1 MATWTPG
8 SPVLGDTISQ
18 SFSNI
23 RDNWTVLANAW
34 NGDHQSLTGDGT
46 ASTQHLQVTLPAN
59 AGAIG
64 ATPGIGKVYTKDVGG
79 GVIELVYEDEAGT
92 EIQLT
97 KGTPVGNTTGE
108 TALPGGLLLKWGTGS
123 ITEQNTNTTVNFAS
137 AFGTSCYNV
146 TLTGLQSSQISTGPQ
161 LVSISASG
169 FVTKASGSISVG
181 NPVTVYYQAIGK

>member
-18 SFSNI
+18 SFNNI

-34 NGDHQSLTGDGT
+34 TGDHQSLTGDGT
-46 ASTQHLQVTLPAN
+46 SSTQHTKVTMPAN

-64 ATPGIGKVYTKDVGG
+64 ATPGIGKLYTKDVDGG
-79 GVIELVYEDEAGT
+79 GVIELVYENEAGT

-108 TALPGGLLLKWGTGS
+108 TALPGGMGMKWGLVVITTPGSQTYTYASLGLSDFDSATYSCVATPTDRSRSVGVLSFTKSEIRLGISGSVAGS
-123 ITEQNTNTTVNFAS
+123 IYFMA
-137 AFGTSCYNV
+137 
-146 TLTGLQSSQISTGPQ
+146 
-161 LVSISASG
+161 
-169 FVTKASGSISVG
+169 VG
-181 NPVTVYYQAIGK
+181 K